1 MKDIM
6 YNTAFRYNC
15 SISQHRYWLR
25 VVFGP
30 WGRHTE
36 SEVLQRLHHCLQQ
49 RWRLRAWN
57 QINVDITTCEA
68 TGGLQVNNKVQDA
81 LWREMLPGVLWPLE
95 NMTAILWSRTS
106 IYKSLQEKEKSWN
119 RTSTRT
125 LRKTNSQRINQY
137 QGFHVIQ
144 RELLDYT
151 KGLKELLVEYL
162 IFSSLIPPS
171 SSNIEDETL
180 RQQSNKDQDF
190 FEMSQTDYL
199 HRESQKSPYMDWE

>member
-49 RWRLRAWN
+49 RWKLRAWN

-95 NMTAILWSRTS
+95 NMTAILWSDAEQN
-106 IYKSLQEKEKSWN
+106 INLQK
-119 RTSTRT
+119 STR
-125 LRKTNSQRINQY
+125 K
-137 QGFHVIQ
+137 
-144 RELLDYT
+144 RE
-151 KGLKELLVEYL
+151 KLK
-162 IFSSLIPPS
+162 
-171 SSNIEDETL
+171 
-180 RQQSNKDQDF
+180 QDF
-190 FEMSQTDYL
+190 NKNTEKNKFTKRQTVSRIPCDPERASRLYQRFKGAFSGVSYFL
-199 HRESQKSPYMDWE
+199 QLDTSFIFKYRGRDAQTAK